1 MIVSDELTPKKVME
15 FQQALSLLRQEL
27 ESLLSISKSAS
38 DTVELDQPIGRL
50 SRIDA
55 IQQQKMAKANRQN
68 HIIRLQQVNASLSAI
83 EEGCYGECRSCEEP
97 IIIGRLEARP
107 EAALCLSCQ
116 EARERRRSP

>member
-1 MIVSDELTPKKVME
+1 MSDELTPEQLNE
-15 FQQALSLLRQEL
+15 FRQSLNTLRQDL
-27 ESLLSISKSAS
+27 EALLSISKSAS
-38 DTVELDQPIGRL
+38 DTVELDQPIGRV

-83 EEGCYGECRSCEEP
+83 EEGVYGECRACEEP
-97 IIIGRLEARP
+97 IGIGRLRARP

-116 EARERRRSP
+116 EARERRRTS